1 MATDIN
7 DPVFQLIVAARVQ
20 LLFDKPFFGNVA
32 ARLILVDA
40 TDWCDTAATDG
51 RHLYFNRE
59 FIKKLT
65 KDELMFLVAHEILH
79 CIYDHLGRRG
89 GRDPKLLNM
98 AQDYVINYTL
108 VEDKCGTMPKQ
119 GLYDKR
125 FPDTM
130 LSEEVYEILKKE
142 SVTIKLPLDMH
153 LDLLGEDPKDDKDG
167 QGQSQDGQGQ
177 QKPGQGQGE
186 VEVTVMGK
194 NGPPRLTPE
203 DIAKIQAEMKA
214 SVIQAAQAVG
224 AGSVPK
230 GVARMIEDLINPKLD
245 WRTLLDAHIRSSVKD
260 DYTFQRLSR
269 KTSALRYAADEEEGA
284 RENAEYDKAQGRGD
298 TREHFE
304 GEFSMEA
311 GASAALD
318 DVLDQPLGKSREQ
331 TVKELMAQALSGKG
345 VAPEDD
351 DEIDPDLALAVP
363 MLPTQDYMDTID
375 IMVAID
381 SSGSMSEEML
391 RDLLSETKGIMQTFR
406 DFRVRVCTFDTQ
418 LYDYREYTGENID
431 EIDEQP
437 MSGGGGTMF
446 ECVWEFMKREGI
458 EPNRLV
464 VFTDGLPNA
473 TWGDENYVDTLFV
486 IHTHTNIVAPFGL
499 TAYYEPNK

>member
-1 MATDIN
+1 MADIN
-7 DPVFQLIVAARVQ
+7 DPIYQLIVAARVQ

-40 TDWCDTAATDG
+40 TDWCGTAATDG
-51 RHLYFNRE
+51 RHLYYNRE
-59 FIKKLT
+59 FIKSLQ

-108 VEDKCGTMPKQ
+108 IEDRCGKMPDM

-142 SVTIKLPLDMH
+142 SVTIRMPLDEH
-153 LDLLGEDPKDDKDG
+153 LDLLGEDPKEDG
-167 QGQSQDGQGQ
+167 DQDGNGGQ
-177 QKPGQGQGE
+177 DGKGQKY
-186 VEVTVMGK
+186 VDVTVMGK
-194 NGPPRLTPE
+194 NGPPKLTEE
-203 DIAKIQAEMKA
+203 DIAKIRSEIKA
-214 SVIQAAQAVG
+214 SVIQAAQAAG
-224 AGSVPK
+224 AGNVPR

-269 KTSALRYAADEEEGA
+269 KTSALRYAAAEENS
-284 RENAEYDKAQGRGD
+284 RED
-298 TREHFE
+298 TQEADEHFE
-304 GEFSMEA
+304 GDFDA
-311 GASAALD
+311 
-318 DVLDQPLGKSREQ
+318 
-331 TVKELMAQALSGKG
+331 KG
-345 VAPEDD
+345 
-351 DEIDPDLALAVP
+351 LNVP
-363 MLPTQDYMDTID
+363 MMPTQDYMNTID

-391 RDLLSETKGIMQTFR
+391 RDLLSETKGIMTTFR

-418 LYDYREYTGENID
+418 LYNYREYTGENIED
-431 EIDEQP
+431 IDEQP
-437 MSGGGGTMF
+437 MAGGGGTMF
-446 ECVWEFMKREGI
+446 ECVWEYMKREGI
-458 EPNRLV
+458 EPHRLV
-464 VFTDGLPNA
+464 VFTDGLPNS
-473 TWGDENYVDTLFV
+473 TWGDEGYVDTLFV
-486 IHTHTNIVAPFGL
+486 IHTHTNIKAPWGI
-499 TAYYEPNK
+499 TAYYEPNEK

>member
-1 MATDIN
+1 
-7 DPVFQLIVAARVQ
+7 
-20 LLFDKPFFGNVA
+20 
-32 ARLILVDA
+32 
-40 TDWCDTAATDG
+40 
-51 RHLYFNRE
+51 
-59 FIKKLT
+59 
-65 KDELMFLVAHEILH
+65 AHEILH

-130 LSEEVYEILKKE
+130 LSEEVYEILKKD
-142 SVTIKLPLDMH
+142 SVTIKMPLDMH

-167 QGQSQDGQGQ
+167 QGQGQQQGQGQPKDGQGN
-177 QKPGQGQGE
+177 GQGE

-194 NGPPRLTPE
+194 NGPPKLTAE

-269 KTSALRYAADEEEGA
+269 KTSALRFAADEEASDKEEAEFSRSQGKGD
-284 RENAEYDKAQGRGD
+284 NAD
-298 TREHFE
+298 HFE

-311 GASAALD
+311 GMSDALG
-318 DVLDQPLGKSREQ
+318 DVIEAPVGKTRDEH
-331 TVKELMAQALSGKG
+331 VKELMAQALSGAG
-345 VAPEDD
+345 IAPADED
-351 DEIDPDLALAVP
+351 EELDPDLALAVP

-375 IMVAID
+375 IMCAID

-418 LYDYREYTGENID
+418 LYNYREYTGENID

-437 MSGGGGTMF
+437 LAGGGGTMF

-464 VFTDGLPNA
+464 VFTDGLPNN
-473 TWGDENYVDTLFV
+473 TWGEEGYVDTLFV
-486 IHTHTNIVAPFGL
+486 IHTHTNIKAPWGL
-499 TAYYEPNK
+499 TAYYEPDK